1 MINTLEGIV
10 KKLNLLPH
18 PEGGYYR
25 ETYRA
30 DPFSVPPK
38 ELGID
43 KERNLSTAIYFL
55 LTKGNFSAFH
65 RIKQDEVWHHYLGDA
80 IAIHCIS
87 PEGAYEKLLLGKEF
101 ENGELPQHV
110 VTGGTWFASETLGE
124 YSLAGCTVAPGFDFA
139 DFEMAERTI
148 LLSYY
153 SEHRDVITALTRNT

>member
-1 MINTLEGIV
+1 MIEKVVSELGLI
-10 KKLNLLPH
+10 PH

-25 ETYRA
+25 ETYRSNQ
-30 DPFSVPPK
+30 FSIPPE

-43 KERNLSTAIYFL
+43 AARNLSTAIYFL

-87 PEGAYEKLLLGKEF
+87 PEGEYEKLLLGKKF

-110 VTGGTWFASETLGE
+110 VKGGAWFASETLGE

-139 DFEMAERTI
+139 DFEMAERSF
-148 LLSYY
+148 LQDKY
-153 SEHRDVITALTRNT
+153 SDHESIIVKMTRE